1 MKTLFA
7 TVLAATLAVPVLA
20 GTLQKEVNA
29 SPGETLTVDLR
40 PGGSIEV
47 RAWDRNAVS
56 VEATVS
62 GETGGIKVE
71 RSNDGVAVSH
81 RTGSGRNAQFKIQVP
96 RRFDLELETN
106 GGGITIE
113 NVEGTMKGA
122 SRGGSLS
129 LSGLRGTLKLST
141 HGGDI
146 TMRDSKVDGSVSTM
160 GGNVLLENV
169 DGTVKASSMG
179 GNVRSLKTSAA
190 ATGQSAVELS
200 TMGGN
205 VIVEDAP
212 NGATVSTMGGNVVVK
227 NAGRA
232 VRAKTM
238 GGNVELTAIDGS
250 VVASTMGGNVAASIV
265 ATGPGSHDVTIESKG
280 GDVELVLP
288 AGFAMNVE
296 VEIAVTKPS
305 ARRYGIQSDFP
316 LDVATTPAAHADDQ
330 NAHRLIR
337 GRGQS
342 GAGTH
347 KVRIKTMNG
356 DVKIKRG

>member
-1 MKTLFA
+1 MKTLLT
-7 TVLAATLAVPVLA
+7 TVLVATLAVPALA
-20 GTLQKEVNA
+20 GTLQKEINA

-47 RAWDRNAVS
+47 RAWDKNSVS

-62 GETGGIKVE
+62 GETGNIKVD
-71 RSNDGVAVSH
+71 RSDGGVAVSH
-81 RTGSGRNAQFKIQVP
+81 RTGSGRNSQFKIQVP
-96 RRFDLELETN
+96 RRFDLDLETN
-106 GGGITIE
+106 GGSITIE
-113 NVEGTMKGA
+113 NVDGTMKGA
-122 SRGGSLS
+122 SRGGALR

-146 TMRDSKVDGSVSTM
+146 TLRDSKVDGSVSTM

-179 GNVRSLKTSAA
+179 GNVSSRNTSTGAG
-190 ATGQSAVELS
+190 GQSAVELS

-205 VIVEDAP
+205 VIVEHAP

-238 GGNVELTAIDGS
+238 GGNVALTAIDGS
-250 VVASTMGGNVAASIV
+250 LVASTMGGNVTASIV
-265 ATGPGSHDVTIESKG
+265 ATSPGSHDVTIESKG
-280 GDVELVLP
+280 GDVEVVLP

-305 ARRYGIQSDFP
+305 ARRYGIESDFP
-316 LDVATTPAAHADDQ
+316 LDVTTTPAAQADDS
-330 NAHRLIR
+330 NARRLIR
-337 GRGQS
+337 GHGQS

-356 DVKIKRG
+356 DVKLKRG